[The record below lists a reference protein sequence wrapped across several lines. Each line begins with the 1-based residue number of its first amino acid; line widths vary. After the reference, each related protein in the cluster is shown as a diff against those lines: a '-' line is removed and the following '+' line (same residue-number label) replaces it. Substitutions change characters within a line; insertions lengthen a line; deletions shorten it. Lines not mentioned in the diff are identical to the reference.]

1 MPVRIGKVSDKIG
14 VVTITVPIEDFVLNY
29 KNQVE
34 TDAMSEEEAFQ
45 ELDQKTLERATEEL
59 SDSKVAQIYD
69 GIKEKADIDQRII
82 EMNAKKPSAD
92 VDFHDLIKKII

>member
-45 ELDQKTLERATEEL
+45 ELDQKTLERAYR
-59 SDSKVAQIYD
+59 S
-69 GIKEKADIDQRII
+69 
-82 EMNAKKPSAD
+82 
-92 VDFHDLIKKII
+92 